1 MYVYVCM
8 YQGFRQNKIYGGG
21 TPARRRRAL
30 SGGSGPPPENLYFRT
45 PGDAFSEHLRA

>member
-1 MYVYVCM
+1 MELNARRMKRVSARKKFM
-8 YQGFRQNKIYGGG
+8 GG

-30 SGGSGPPPENLYFRT
+30 SRGSGPPPENFFFRT